1 MGQLSRKDNFLLEMY
16 KEQFKHIDRHINLS
30 WQSVGVVATLG
41 ALAVATYR
49 FGVPAIISSI
59 LGIFICCWSIAKLYD
74 ATHWYERH
82 IHIISNIENHFL
94 EQGDDKAIHFYFVTI
109 RTQANTLEWIELQKI
124 SLYGL
129 WVLSILFYVFYS
141 WPHGVSSL
149 KHSFCFCV
157 LLLFSGGLFSL
168 LTCYKKHNLIAID
181 CLRKESPGIDFSKK
195 DQYRKQ
201 KEDVSLE
208 HSLFCQCIIKLN
220 KWVRDLLFY

>member
-30 WQSVGVVATLG
+30 WQSVGVIATLG

-74 ATHWYERH
+74 AAHWYERH

-94 EQGDDKAIHFYFVTI
+94 EKGDEKAIHFYFVAI
-109 RTQANTLEWIELQKI
+109 RTKVNTLEWIELQKI

-129 WVLSILFYVFYS
+129 WILSILFYLFYS
-141 WPHGVSSL
+141 WRHVD
-149 KHSFCFCV
+149 SFLECSFGFGF
-157 LLLFSGGLFSL
+157 LFLFSLGLFSL
-168 LTCYKKHNLIAID
+168 LKCYKKHNLIALD
-181 CLRKESPGIDFSKK
+181 YLKK
-195 DQYRKQ
+195 RSTQ
-201 KEDVSLE
+201 KA
-208 HSLFCQCIIKLN
+208 
-220 KWVRDLLFY
+220 R